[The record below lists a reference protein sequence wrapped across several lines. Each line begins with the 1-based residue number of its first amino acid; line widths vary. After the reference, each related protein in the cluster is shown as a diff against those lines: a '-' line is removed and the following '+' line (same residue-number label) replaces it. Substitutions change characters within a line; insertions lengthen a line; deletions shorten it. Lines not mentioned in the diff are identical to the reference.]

1 MNQAAYLTV
10 IAAVFVLAGFV
21 KGVVGMGLPT
31 VSIGLLGL
39 FMTPAEAAAILVLPT
54 LVTNVW
60 QAAVGGAFVR
70 LTCRLWP
77 LFACIFVGG
86 FLGAVLLGGIASP
99 WATTALGIAL
109 MAYAAFALSN
119 VQFSASPSSEV
130 WLAPLIGVANG
141 IVSVATGVFSLPAL
155 PYLHALH
162 LKRDDLVQAL
172 GMLFT
177 VSTVALAAVLMRGGI
192 LHLSAAGISMLALA
206 ASLGGMRLG
215 RLVRGRVKAE
225 TFRLVFLIGLLLLG
239 AHLALRELL

>member
-1 MNQAAYLTV
+1 LNHAAYLAV
-10 IAAVFVLAGFV
+10 ITAVFVLAGFV
-21 KGVVGMGLPT
+21 KGIIGMGLPT

-60 QAAVGGAFVR
+60 QAAVGGAFVKLSR
-70 LTCRLWP
+70 RLWP
-77 LFACIFVGG
+77 LFACIF
-86 FLGAVLLGGIASP
+86 LCAVLFGGIASP

-109 MAYAAFALSN
+109 MAYAALSLSN
-119 VQFSASPSSEV
+119 VQFTASPSAEV

-141 IVSVATGVFSLPAL
+141 VVSVATGVFSLPAL

-177 VSTVALAAVLMRGGI
+177 VSTVALAVVLMRGGI
-192 LHLSAAGISMLALA
+192 LHLSAAGISVLALV